1 MEVSLKVRHFGLCGM
16 NYNLK
21 CSYITDLWR
30 RLGVIYRQ
38 SNSSERVVDYF
49 EATVDRFRGTGKP
62 NFRKF
67 RFELMLR

>member
-1 MEVSLKVRHFGLCGM
+1 MQ
-16 NYNLK
+16 
-21 CSYITDLWR
+21 SYITDLWR

-62 NFRKF
+62 SFRKF

>member
-1 MEVSLKVRHFGLCGM
+1 MQ
-16 NYNLK
+16 
-21 CSYITDLWR
+21 SYITELWS

-38 SNSSERVVDYF
+38 SNSAERAVDYF